1 MKPFADRSP
10 IFLLVPLLVAV
21 TLPASATP
29 TDMSLDRVL
38 LSNGGVAY
46 LEYQSTVQGD
56 ATLELPIPLKQVDDV
71 LMSLVVFDDGGSV
84 TAVSLPGR
92 EPLAQRFR
100 ELPFSP
106 SDLRSA
112 TALLNALRG
121 EQVQIDQPRRLQ
133 GRLLSVDEVQVVLPD
148 NLGRVTRHRVSIIG
162 EQGLQQAVLEDANAL
177 NFSDPT
183 LQDQVQEA
191 LSAIAAYRDQDTR
204 TLTITTR
211 GPANDTKDRAVRA
224 GYVTAAPLWK
234 ASYRMVLEAGSD
246 EAHLQGWAHLENLS
260 GQDWKQVSLT
270 LASGNP
276 VTFRQA
282 LYQAYFVERPE
293 VPVEVSGRV
302 LPQMDSGALT
312 QITAAPAPATVA
324 PMVERKYKRRK
335 SSGWGARR
343 MGMAVAAMDAEEESF
358 GDRANAPSAPA
369 MAEMVTAGATTDVAE
384 QVLFTLPHPLDLA
397 NGHALMTPI
406 VDAPFPAQRLSLY
419 QPATHPE
426 YPLDSVRLE
435 NKGDLALPPGVMTLY
450 GSGQD
455 GNSFLGDARMDGLP
469 AGDNRLLS
477 FALDRK
483 LRIKRDQLRQQ
494 TITGGKISK
503 GVLYLQRRE
512 RRLTYY
518 QIHALA
524 KRTLW
529 VEHPIHSGWTLTQ
542 PKDALVQTTRD
553 QYRLQFDL
561 VADEQRKVEVIE
573 ERPMEELLTL
583 NTLSPRQ
590 LAAFASG
597 KTLSPALRRV
607 FAHIGDLRQTML
619 DAEHRV
625 NTLNERINQVHRD
638 QKRLRDNMRN
648 LNQRSDL
655 YRRYVDKLG
664 RQEDRLEDTQREL
677 ITAKQK
683 VEAARKTLNRYI
695 DGVKL

>member
-1 MKPFADRSP
+1 
-10 IFLLVPLLVAV
+10 
-21 TLPASATP
+21 
-29 TDMSLDRVL
+29 MSLDRVL

-84 TAVSLPGR
+84 SAVSLPGR

-133 GRLLSVDEVQVVLPD
+133 GRLLSVAEVQVVLPD

-183 LQDQVQEA
+183 LQAQVQEA

-211 GPANDTKDRAVRA
+211 GPANDGKDRAVRA

-234 ASYRMVLEAGSD
+234 ASYRMVLEADSD
-246 EAHLQGWAHLENLS
+246 QAHLQGWAHLENLS

-282 LYQAYFVERPE
+282 LYQAYFVDRPE
-293 VPVEVSGRV
+293 VPVEISGRV

-312 QITAAPAPATVA
+312 QIAAAPAPAIA
-324 PMVERKYKRRK
+324 PMVERRYNSRK
-335 SSGWGARR
+335 ARARSMMAMGA
-343 MGMAVAAMDAEEESF
+343 MAADAEEAF
-358 GDRANAPSAPA
+358 ADMADAPSAPA

-406 VDAPFPAQRLSLY
+406 VDAPFPAKRLSLY
-419 QPATHPE
+419 QPATHPD

-483 LRIKRDQLRQQ
+483 LRIKQDQLRQR
-494 TITGGKISK
+494 TITGGTISK
-503 GVLYLQRRE
+503 GVLHLQRRE

-553 QYRLQFDL
+553 QYRLQFEL
-561 VADEQRKVEVIE
+561 AADEQRKVEVIE
-573 ERPMEELLTL
+573 ERPMEEILTL

-625 NTLNERINQVHRD
+625 DTLNERINQVHRD
-638 QKRLRDNMRN
+638 QKRLRDNMRS

-664 RQEDRLEDTQREL
+664 RQEDRLEDTQRKL
-677 ITAKQK
+677 VTAKQK
-683 VEAARKTLNRYI
+683 VETARKALNRYI